1 MTLVVGLAFQ
11 DGGVLASDS
20 QEDVEAGAIRRL
32 DVRKLWPLV
41 NGPKVKAAMGASGH
55 HGMMVHA
62 YERVAAKVGSLNRL
76 TRQALISVAEE
87 ALWDLSKRYRH
98 ERGKSVEEVP
108 PEEATPLHLLI
119 AGMDLERRE
128 PFVVYLPGS
137 GPDTGIA
144 ESPHDYEAVGATTY
158 AYYILG
164 TLYRKGLERGQALE
178 LAIYTIAETER
189 ICPTVGGSIQ
199 AIVVDEKE
207 VEELSPVEIQGLLE
221 NVGKRRHALVE
232 GWWQGGLPVH

>member
-1 MTLVVGLAFQ
+1 MTLVVGLTFQ
-11 DGGVLASDS
+11 GGVVLASDS

-32 DVRKLWPLV
+32 DVQKLWPLV
-41 NGPKVKAAMGASGH
+41 NGSKVKAAMGASGH

-62 YERVAAKVGSLNRL
+62 YERIAARMGSLNRL
-76 TRQALISVAEE
+76 TRPALIGVAEE
-87 ALWDLSKRYRH
+87 ALWDLSKRYKH
-98 ERGKSVEEVP
+98 ERGKSVEEASS
-108 PEEATPLHLLI
+108 EETTPLHLLI
-119 AGMDLERRE
+119 AGVDLERRE

-144 ESPHDYEAVGATTY
+144 ESPHDYEAIGATTY

-164 TLYRKGLERGQALE
+164 TLYRRGLEREQALE

-189 ICPTVGGSIQ
+189 ICPTVGGGIQ

-207 VEELSPVEIQGLLE
+207 VTKLSSAEIQGLRE
-221 NVGKRRHALVE
+221 KVEKRHQALVE
-232 GWWQGGLPVH
+232 GWWQAG